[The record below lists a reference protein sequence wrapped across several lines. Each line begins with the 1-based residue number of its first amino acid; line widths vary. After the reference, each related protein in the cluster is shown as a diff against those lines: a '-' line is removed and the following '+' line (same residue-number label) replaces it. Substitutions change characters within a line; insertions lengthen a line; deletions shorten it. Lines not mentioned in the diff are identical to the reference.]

1 MYIFTRY
8 QNSVIILFLSN
19 CGWGVGGCGGGW
31 GAVAYFVFSWAYT
44 KDFFEHDMNH
54 YTLTEKELI
63 EKEKYSVK

>member
-19 CGWGVGGCGGGW
+19 CGGGG